1 MEPPQRQPHSQQR
14 QRAQDLLV
22 GRRLA
27 VDPQPDQRV
36 HQARARFGPDLLYGG
51 VQVGAHHL
59 LLMALADSFH
69 LLPIGAS
76 WSFHGWA
83 ALSDAVAAMF
93 VTGLRLMAPVLILLL
108 FVYVAL
114 VLLARAVP
122 QIQVLCVS
130 APLTVALGLIVF
142 ALSLP
147 AFVAVLQQS
156 YGHLGALLPDFLRA
170 MAGT

>member
-1 MEPPQRQPHSQQR
+1 MLIWLS
-14 QRAQDLLV
+14 
-22 GRRLA
+22 
-27 VDPQPDQRV
+27 
-36 HQARARFGPDLLYGG
+36 
-51 VQVGAHHL
+51 VGAHHL

-83 ALSDAVAAMF
+83 ALNDAVSAMF

-114 VLLARAVP
+114 GLLARAVP
-122 QIQVLCVS
+122 QIQVFFVS
-130 APLTVALGLIVF
+130 APLTVALGLLVF

-147 AFVAVLQQS
+147 AFVMILQQS
-156 YGHLGALLPDFLRA
+156 YAHLGALLPDFLHA